1 LGKVR
6 EYEPSATEKPEAESA
21 RPETSGIWT
30 SAAGMAAGAQELRI
44 NVREM
49 NRRKNEW
56 DTVHTISKL

>member
-1 LGKVR
+1 
-6 EYEPSATEKPEAESA
+6 
-21 RPETSGIWT
+21 
-30 SAAGMAAGAQELRI
+30 MAAGAQELRI